1 MEVDFIKELEN
12 VKQYLI
18 NNPQSQSLKGVLGFP
33 FIYSEEEFME
43 NYDTNVKQ
51 LVSMITEFQSWIR
64 EKSDSTKFISVLGM

>member
-1 MEVDFIKELEN
+1 M
-12 VKQYLI
+12 
-18 NNPQSQSLKGVLGFP
+18 VLGFP